1 MDKQKIIKSQ
11 KIFIVALLIINIAI
25 SLLSY
30 KLQIEHIAVIKENK
44 ELKEIIEVKEDL
56 KNEI

>member
-1 MDKQKIIKSQ
+1 MQKTIKIQ
-11 KIFIVALLIINIAI
+11 RILIAVLLIINIVI

-30 KLQIEHIAVIKENK
+30 KLQIEYVAVIKENQK
-44 ELKEIIEVKEDL
+44 LKEIIEVKEDL

>member
-11 KIFIVALLIINIAI
+11 KIFIAALLIINIVI

-44 ELKEIIEVKEDL
+44 ELKEIIKIVKEE
-56 KNEI
+56 KQE